1 MDGLIPISIYPRWN
15 FLILAANQMVNHLD
29 KISRLGKGKFKQ
41 KIIIRTSIGSKRPLH
56 PNHQHVGDFTKEF
69 KSLCKNIDFI
79 KLKEAKDI
87 FPSYKKALL
96 RKDNKPTVLI
106 EYGDFYNEN
115 KLNLLILGGSGF
127 IGKNLVNYY
136 KKKKEYNVFATYLN
150 SKVTFEKKV
159 KWIKVDLRKPNTV
172 NKITKNKDII
182 IQAAATT
189 SGSKDIINKPYIHVT
204 DNALMNSVLL
214 RSCFENKIK
223 HLIFF
228 SCTVMYKSSKTS

>member
-1 MDGLIPISIYPRWN
+1 MNFLSQNKKVIFIGQAVQYPGTAMYNTLNNINNKKKFELPVAEEMQMGITIGLAMDGLIPISIYPRWN

-106 EYGDFYNEN
+106 EYGDFYNE
-115 KLNLLILGGSGF
+115 K
-127 IGKNLVNYY
+127 
-136 KKKKEYNVFATYLN
+136 
-150 SKVTFEKKV
+150 
-159 KWIKVDLRKPNTV
+159 
-172 NKITKNKDII
+172 
-182 IQAAATT
+182 
-189 SGSKDIINKPYIHVT
+189 
-204 DNALMNSVLL
+204 
-214 RSCFENKIK
+214 
-223 HLIFF
+223 
-228 SCTVMYKSSKTS
+228 